1 MGLPQIEFYFTIFD
15 FEGDPDTITREL
27 GLEPSSISRK
37 GIRRRPH
44 LPPARQNVW
53 TIKSDTLSD
62 ISDLQEHWMRL
73 SALLKPRRRMITK
86 LNVGGGKKFTIWL
99 ACIDGQTGLRLEND
113 MIDFASKIKAEIEI
127 EFIDNE

>member
-1 MGLPQIEFYFTIFD
+1 
-15 FEGDPDTITREL
+15 
-27 GLEPSSISRK
+27 
-37 GIRRRPH
+37 
-44 LPPARQNVW
+44 
-53 TIKSDTLSD
+53 
-62 ISDLQEHWMRL
+62 MRL